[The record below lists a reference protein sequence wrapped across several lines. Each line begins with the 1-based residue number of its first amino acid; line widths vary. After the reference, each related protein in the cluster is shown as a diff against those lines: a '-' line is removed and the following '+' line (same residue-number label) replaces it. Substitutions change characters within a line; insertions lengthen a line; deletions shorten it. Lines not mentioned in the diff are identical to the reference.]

1 MINVMSLSGIQISM
15 IILWII
21 IVVAAIIIEFETV
34 ELVSIWFAGGAI
46 AGAVCAVLEQPIWL
60 QFLLFAVVSAVF
72 VLGTR
77 PFVKKISDNQ
87 TILTNVDRFVGMVA
101 QVTKPIEIDKKGE
114 IEVEFQKWTA
124 VTKKNKDF
132 QVGDRVVIVEISGNK
147 MIVDEIEEIDV

>member
-1 MINVMSLSGIQISM
+1 MINMMTLSGIQITM
-15 IILWII
+15 IVIWV
-21 IVVAAIIIEFETV
+21 IVAIAAIIIEFETV

-60 QFLLFAVVSAVF
+60 QFVLFAVVSAVF

-87 TILTNVDRFVGMVA
+87 TVLTNVDRFVGMVA
-101 QVTKPIEIDKKGE
+101 RVTKSIEVGKKGE
-114 IEVEFQKWTA
+114 VEVEFQKWTA
-124 VTKKNKDF
+124 ISKKSKSF
-132 QVGDRVVIVEISGNK
+132 QEGDQVVIIEISGNK